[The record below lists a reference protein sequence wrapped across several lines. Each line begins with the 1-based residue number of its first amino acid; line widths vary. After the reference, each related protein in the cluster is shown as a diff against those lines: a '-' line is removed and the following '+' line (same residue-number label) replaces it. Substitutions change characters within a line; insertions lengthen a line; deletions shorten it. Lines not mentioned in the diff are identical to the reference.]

1 MNNLT
6 SKEIFEVSQM
16 IDRPFADTEA
26 IVELFY
32 NLAETEQNKYLQNFV
47 ANNLTVKDYAYI
59 YENLNCYLYNTIEEL
74 IESEV
79 DQGGWDAPKTEWYS
93 LCTDFVFDELNKSIY
108 KMSNGKYIQF
118 YI

>member
-6 SKEIFEVSQM
+6 SKEIFEVSQI
-16 IDRPFADTEA
+16 IDKPFADTEA

-32 NLAETEQNKYLQNFV
+32 NLAKTKTNKYLQNFV
-47 ANNLTVKDYAYI
+47 EDNLTVKDYTNI

-74 IESEV
+74 IESEAK
-79 DQGGWDAPKTEWYS
+79 WHS
-93 LCTDFVFDELNKSIY
+93 LSIDFVFNELNKSIY

-118 YI
+118 DI